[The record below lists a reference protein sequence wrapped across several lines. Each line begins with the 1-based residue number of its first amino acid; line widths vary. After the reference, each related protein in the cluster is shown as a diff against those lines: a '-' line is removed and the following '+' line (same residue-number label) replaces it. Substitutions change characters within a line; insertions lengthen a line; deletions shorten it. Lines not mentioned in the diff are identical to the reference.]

1 MCSSLFYLCFY
12 LSFLLPHIRINT
24 LSVYVCTYMYSSF
37 WLSFIALSAD
47 RDPYSSP
54 FFITVAVLHRWLLV
68 PFKNVTQNR
77 CVPDCVVLC
86 CIMRRDYPPLYLHV
100 LPLPSFMVFGL
111 DVHAY
116 IRAPSKWPKA
126 FFRGWQLHRPHSM
139 VIVVIYVFEHS
150 EYQISHPEA
159 HGHCPQT
166 NAQGDATHIDFNV
179 GPIAAPLL

>member
-1 MCSSLFYLCFY
+1 MFVLICTLLSGFLSLLSLLTVTLTPPLFSLLLLSSIVGCWFH
-12 LSFLLPHIRINT
+12 S
-24 LSVYVCTYMYSSF
+24 
-37 WLSFIALSAD
+37 
-47 RDPYSSP
+47 
-54 FFITVAVLHRWLLV
+54 
-68 PFKNVTQNR
+68 KNVTQNR

-86 CIMRRDYPPLYLHV
+86 CIMRRDYHPLYLHV

-126 FFRGWQLHRPHSM
+126 FSRGWQLHRPHSM